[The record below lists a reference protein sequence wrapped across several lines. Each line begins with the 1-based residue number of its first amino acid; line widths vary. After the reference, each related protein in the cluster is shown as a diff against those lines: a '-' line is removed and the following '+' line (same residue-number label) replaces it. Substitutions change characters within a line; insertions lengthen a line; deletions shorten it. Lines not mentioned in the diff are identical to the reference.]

1 MAKDIVDIAIS
12 QLGYKEGAGNNT
24 KYGKYTGAN
33 MAPWCH
39 SFVSWCAYKAG
50 ESKGGAENTPPTM
63 FLNREGGGR
72 SKTPPVL
79 IPEWHGLRKKDALRR
94 RAAISQK
101 EVISFISRQ
110 DAAMWGS

>member
-50 ESKGGAENTPPTM
+50 ESRAVPKTASTDTGMAWFKKKGRFKKKGSYKPKRGDIVYFKT
-63 FLNREGGGR
+63 GR
-72 SKTPPVL
+72 SHVGIVEKQKG
-79 IPEWHGLRKKDALRR
+79 IPYIR
-94 RAAISQK
+94 
-101 EVISFISRQ
+101 
-110 DAAMWGS
+110 